1 MASKK
6 TPTGQESY
14 KLTDDG
20 TPKNKQIAKLLHSAE
35 FMSVSASEFDV
46 KKGLISDVPMDEMAS
61 QVRASIE
68 QVQAGDMSGMEAML
82 VGQAYALQNIF
93 ASLMR
98 RSEERRVGTECV
110 STCRSRWST
119 YH

>member
-35 FMSVSASEFDV
+35 FMSVSASAFDV

-82 VGQAYALQNIF
+82 VGQAYAMQTIFESNLHHASSPQHLNHYQTPNKQN
-93 ASLMR
+93 
-98 RSEERRVGTECV
+98 
-110 STCRSRWST
+110 
-119 YH
+119 